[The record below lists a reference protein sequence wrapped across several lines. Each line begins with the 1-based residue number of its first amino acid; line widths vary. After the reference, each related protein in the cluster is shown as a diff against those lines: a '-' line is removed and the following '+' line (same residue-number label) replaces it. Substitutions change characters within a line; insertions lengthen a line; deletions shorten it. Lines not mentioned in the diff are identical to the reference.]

1 MEIADNCDVGG
12 NEVSLARDSFIAE
25 MSDKKSQRQLLRETV
40 KPPNELNLAITYEMN
55 LEWQIEIVSSTFQSW
70 NGSYTILVT
79 RTLTRVLV
87 ILKICQLTIGNNKF
101 A

>member
-1 MEIADNCDVGG
+1 MELADNCDLGG
-12 NEVSLARDSFIAE
+12 NESSLARDSFIAE
-25 MSDKKSQRQLLRETV
+25 MSYNKSQRELLRETV
-40 KPPNELNLAITYEMN
+40 KPPNELNLAINYEIN

-70 NGSYTILVT
+70 NGSYNILVT

-87 ILKICQLTIGNNKF
+87 ILTIFQLTIRNNKF